1 MATTHDDTTD
11 RQFGRQAQSYVT
23 SAVHASGPDLD
34 RVETIARDHVRA
46 RALDLGCGGGHVA
59 YRVALHVNEIVAC
72 DLSAD
77 MLAAV
82 IAEAGRRGLGNITT
96 QKAAAEKLP
105 FENDSFD
112 LTVCRMS
119 AHHWRDLE
127 AGLREARRVTRR
139 GAPVIFIDAVSPGE
153 PLLDTHL
160 QAIEL
165 LRDPSHVRDYRVD
178 EWCAALGRS
187 GFLIDAV
194 STHRLRMDFPT
205 WIARMR
211 TAPAHVEAIRSLQTG
226 ASAEVKS
233 ALEIEADGSF
243 LLDVATFE
251 LLAS

>member
-1 MATTHDDTTD
+1 MSTSHHDATE
-11 RQFGRQAQSYVT
+11 RQFGPQAPSYVT

-34 RVETIARDHVRA
+34 RIEAIARAHGGG

-59 YRVALHVNEIVAC
+59 YRIALHVGEVVAC

-82 IAEAGRRGLGNITT
+82 TAEAQRRGIGNIATR
-96 QKAAAEKLP
+96 QAPAERLP
-105 FENDSFD
+105 FEGESFD

-139 GAPVIFIDAVSPGE
+139 GAQAVLVDPFALAD

-165 LRDPSHVRDYRVD
+165 LRDPSHVRNYRIS

-187 GFLIDAV
+187 GFTIDGIA
-194 STHRLRMDFPT
+194 THRLRMDFAT
-205 WIARMR
+205 WITRMR
-211 TAPAHVEAIRSLQTG
+211 TTQAHVAAIRSLQAG

-233 ALEIEADGSF
+233 ALAIEEDGSF
-243 LLDVATFE
+243 LLDIATFE
-251 LLAS
+251 LRVA